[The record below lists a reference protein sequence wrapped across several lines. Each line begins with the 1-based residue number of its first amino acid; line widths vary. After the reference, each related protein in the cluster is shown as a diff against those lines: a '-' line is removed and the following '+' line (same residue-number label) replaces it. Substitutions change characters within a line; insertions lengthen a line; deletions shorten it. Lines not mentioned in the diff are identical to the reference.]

1 MERRTFLGVIAGGL
15 LAAPLAAK
23 AQPAGKVYRIG
34 WLEFGPTV
42 GSDSSPPE
50 FVRQLEEL
58 GWVRGQN
65 LAIEIRGH
73 QDQARLPA
81 LARELLHLGVDLIV
95 ANGTVAAQAAKS
107 VTPTVP
113 IVFLISADPIG
124 SGLVMSLARPG
135 GNVTGPSISSFEFA
149 PKRLELFKAAIPRLK
164 HIAVLGSLTGISAK
178 AVREIEAVAPVGG
191 VQVRRFMARGAE
203 DFEDI
208 FAAIRKERLDGLL
221 VVNSPEFIAARAR
234 LAELALLARLP
245 TMFEEWR
252 FVEAGGLIA
261 YGPSYPD
268 IFRRAAIYVDK
279 ILKGAKAGDLPV
291 EQPTKF
297 ELVINLKTAK
307 ALGLTIPPSLLQRAD
322 QVIE

>member
-1 MERRTFLGVIAGGL
+1 MNRRAFVGTVAGGV
-15 LAAPLAAK
+15 LAASLAAD
-23 AQPAGKVYRIG
+23 AQQPGKIYRIG

-42 GSDSSPPE
+42 GSASPSPE
-50 FVRQLEEL
+50 FDRQLEEL

-65 LAIEIRGH
+65 LVIEIRGH

-107 VTPTVP
+107 VTQTAP

-135 GNVTGPSISSFEFA
+135 GNVTGPAISSFEFA

-178 AVREIEAVAPVGG
+178 MVREIEVAAPAAG
-191 VQVRRFMARGAE
+191 VQVRRFMAHGAE
-203 DFEDI
+203 DFEDV
-208 FAAIRKERLDGLL
+208 FAAIRKARLDGLL

-234 LAELALLARLP
+234 LAEL
-245 TMFEEWR
+245 
-252 FVEAGGLIA
+252 
-261 YGPSYPD
+261 
-268 IFRRAAIYVDK
+268 
-279 ILKGAKAGDLPV
+279 
-291 EQPTKF
+291 
-297 ELVINLKTAK
+297 
-307 ALGLTIPPSLLQRAD
+307 
-322 QVIE
+322 